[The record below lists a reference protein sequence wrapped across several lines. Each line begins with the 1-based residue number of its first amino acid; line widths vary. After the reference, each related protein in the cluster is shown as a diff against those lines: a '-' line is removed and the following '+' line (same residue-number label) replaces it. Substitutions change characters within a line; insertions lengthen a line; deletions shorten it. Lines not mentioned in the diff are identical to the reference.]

1 MGQTGRL
8 MLMWTYRLSY
18 LRDITGDK
26 MHTYIQTVSHRL
38 EFEFGLILRLKLSL
52 LLLCQMLAMA
62 S

>member
-1 MGQTGRL
+1 
-8 MLMWTYRLSY
+8 MWTYRLSY

-26 MHTYIQTVSHRL
+26 MHTYIPTVSHRL